1 MRAHSRA
8 HTLAYRKRQTRQD
21 LDRSGRTGHRTCEKA
36 PHTKE
41 VRMLWV
47 LAVLMAG
54 LSFGYVTMRRKRKA
68 AK

>member
-1 MRAHSRA
+1 
-8 HTLAYRKRQTRQD
+8 
-21 LDRSGRTGHRTCEKA
+21 LDRQQHQGIALAMRR

-54 LSFGYVTMRRKRKA
+54 LGFGYVTMRRKRKA